1 MVIGLSITPGQE
13 ITASATA
20 LTISDTN
27 TVTISATVDERNVS
41 YLKVGMG
48 VDLNHGAIRASARS
62 AP

>member
-48 VDLNHGAIRASARS
+48 VDLNQWGNRASGTIS
-62 AP
+62 S

>member
-27 TVTISATVDERNVS
+27 TVTISATVDERNRQ
-41 YLKVGMG
+41 L
-48 VDLNHGAIRASARS
+48 ASRS
-62 AP
+62 AWASI